1 MSKLINETIEAFDLF
16 SQGVLSEEDIY
27 NGIQSGLISESLFD
41 ELAGAYLLEFEL
53 SFDSIKSVGQKLAD
67 KGKEIVD
74 NKEKII
80 DAAKE
85 TAKNVGNAAK
95 ETAKNVGNTIKD
107 KIDPLIDKPWYV
119 DVANHLHNH
128 AAHYGIGAAALGA
141 AGAGYAAYKYLKNK
155 KAKTIN
161 Y

>member
-27 NGIQSGLISESLFD
+27 NGIQSVLISESLFD

-80 DAAKE
+80 D
-85 TAKNVGNAAK
+85 AAK